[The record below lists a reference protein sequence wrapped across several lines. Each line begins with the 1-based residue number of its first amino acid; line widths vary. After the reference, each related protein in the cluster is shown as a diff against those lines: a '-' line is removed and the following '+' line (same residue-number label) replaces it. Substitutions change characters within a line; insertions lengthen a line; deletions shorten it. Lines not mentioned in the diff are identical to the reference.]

1 MDRPPAPVTVQAA
14 NLPPPPELQLKP
26 PPSDG
31 RVIVGLVDTALQ
43 PLGNG
48 LDSFLLKAISVAGDA
63 QPDPNNPT
71 HGTSMAETILR
82 NIATMTQG
90 SSSVQILPVDVY
102 GPNASTTTFDVANG
116 IAQAVNNGATVIN
129 LS

>member
-1 MDRPPAPVTVQAA
+1 GQIHLQVDPPPASGAIT
-14 NLPPPPELQLKP
+14 
-26 PPSDG
+26 
-31 RVIVGLVDTALQ
+31 IGLVDTAVQ

-48 LDSFLLKAISVAGDA
+48 LDAFLLKAISVAGDA

-102 GPNASTTTFDVANG
+102 GPNASTTTFDVA
-116 IAQAVNNGATVIN
+116 
-129 LS
+129 